1 MDLGFQLGHTKLVPP
16 TLNLVFLGVEIDTVE
31 SSLSLP
37 HSEQTDLEALNAPF
51 FSCTQAIK
59 KQLRQL
65 AGKLLYREM

>member
-1 MDLGFQLGHTKLVPP
+1 MKAYNAFCKLLMDLGFQLGHTKLVPP

-51 FSCTQAIK
+51 F
-59 KQLRQL
+59 LVRRL
-65 AGKLLYREM
+65 